1 MQIPRGCT
9 PFGLVASAASRAE
22 RFSCP
27 WRYYLARSVR
37 AFYHLLVCL
46 RAWRP
51 LCFAPVATVRTR
63 HVFGPL
69 AFAWDNRYCD
79 ESVRISHCP
88 LAIALPSPM
97 TGCCD
102 DGSIRAV
109 RSELPVA
116 QIRPG
121 SVSDGAGWLVAWSN
135 GRSGFLP
142 FGHELIMLVIGRVAR
157 TFVTKSCENP
167 RLIITQRDHTG
178 HHTRTATGEQREKV
192 WRPGPTPRIRRG
204 SRERVHA
211 HILPQL
217 FASCILLSSVLR
229 QDVLPT
235 PPARKCP
242 PGLALR
248 SAATCLACQIQR
260 PRSLDPVRTNGG
272 EREADRTV
280 ALTRR
285 GPEAAGPG
293 RSEAGR

>member
-1 MQIPRGCT
+1 MALLFGTLCT
-9 PFGLVASAASRAE
+9 SLLPSACLFTSVASFVLCSCCDREDSSR
-22 RFSCP
+22 F
-27 WRYYLARSVR
+27 RS
-37 AFYHLLVCL
+37 
-46 RAWRP
+46 P
-51 LCFAPVATVRTR
+51 
-63 HVFGPL
+63 G
-69 AFAWDNRYCD
+69 FAWDNRYCD

-178 HHTRTATGEQREKV
+178 HHTRTATGEQRGKV

-211 HILPQL
+211 HMPPQL
-217 FASCILLSSVLR
+217 FASCPALFRSS
-229 QDVLPT
+229 
-235 PPARKCP
+235 
-242 PGLALR
+242 
-248 SAATCLACQIQR
+248 
-260 PRSLDPVRTNGG
+260 
-272 EREADRTV
+272 
-280 ALTRR
+280 
-285 GPEAAGPG
+285 PG
-293 RSEAGR
+293 RASHSARTKMSSRVSPPICRHVSRVPDPTAPVA

>member
-1 MQIPRGCT
+1 MLQVITRRCLLLLLHACILCKSRGAV
-9 PFGLVASAASRAE
+9 PPLVWLLLLLLGLGAS
-22 RFSCP
+22 
-27 WRYYLARSVR
+27 
-37 AFYHLLVCL
+37 LVHG
-46 RAWRP
+46 
-51 LCFAPVATVRTR
+51 ATVWHALYEPFTICLSVYERGALVLR
-63 HVFGPL
+63 SCCDREDSSRFRSPG
-69 AFAWDNRYCD
+69 FAWDNRYCD

-211 HILPQL
+211 HMPPQL
-217 FASCILLSSVLR
+217 FASCPALFRSS
-229 QDVLPT
+229 
-235 PPARKCP
+235 
-242 PGLALR
+242 
-248 SAATCLACQIQR
+248 
-260 PRSLDPVRTNGG
+260 
-272 EREADRTV
+272 
-280 ALTRR
+280 
-285 GPEAAGPG
+285 PG
-293 RSEAGR
+293 RASHSARTKMSSRVSPPICRHVSRVPDPTAPVA